1 MSTLDTVLC
10 SEGSVESGSHV
21 AKPYEFETHFLKD
34 TGAGV
39 RAVPIQKSSWNRGR
53 APTFLSNRIQG
64 ADTSKGM

>member
-21 AKPYEFETHFLKD
+21 AKPHELETHFLR
-34 TGAGV
+34 TQGAGV

-53 APTFLSNRIQG
+53 VLTLKQWDSVCRYQ
-64 ADTSKGM
+64 